1 MASSA
6 NETSYSTT
14 VETSRIILLSILP
27 IKAIMTVVA
36 NGLYIITLVKKR
48 VLHTPSNMLL
58 GALALSDVSVGIV
71 ADPTWMI
78 RISPTS
84 NTYVRKISERAS
96 GMMFFF
102 ILLSFLNIT
111 MVSADRYIAIF
122 YPFWYHANATCKT
135 HIKAAATVLAIS
147 IVIFI
152 PVGIIATIHIPTAT
166 YIYITLI
173 GLSLIVT
180 CYCNIKIF
188 CLIRKKGRLV
198 NTVPNETN
206 EETNKQ
212 YAARVAHVKSNAVV
226 IAIITA
232 LFVICY
238 MPFTI
243 YFLVRYLGI
252 SLNREQTVLISYWT
266 IFFMLMNSVMNP
278 IVYYI
283 RMRSI
288 RKAIKELFCK
298 SN

>member
-1 MASSA
+1 
-6 NETSYSTT
+6 
-14 VETSRIILLSILP
+14 
-27 IKAIMTVVA
+27 MTVLV

-48 VLHTPSNMLL
+48 ALHTPSNMLL
-58 GALALSDVSVGIV
+58 GALALSDILVGIV
-71 ADPTWMI
+71 ADPAWMI
-78 RISPTS
+78 RISPTA
-84 NTYVRKISERAS
+84 NTYLRKISERAS

-152 PVGIIATIHIPTAT
+152 PVGIIATIHISTAS
-166 YIYITLI
+166 YIYIALTS
-173 GLSLIVT
+173 LSLIAT

-188 CLIRKKGRLV
+188 YLIRKRGRLV
-198 NTVPNETN
+198 NAVPNETN
-206 EETNKQ
+206 EEQNRQ
-212 YAARVAHVKSNAVV
+212 YVARVAHHKNNAVV

-252 SLNREQTVLISYWT
+252 SLNRDQTALTTYWT

-278 IVYYI
+278 VVYYI

-288 RKAIKELFCK
+288 RKAIKELLCT